1 MESYQ
6 LSPIILNFNTMKK
19 LLYLIIGLSIITSC
33 EDVIDVDVPNGEPKL
48 VIDAS
53 FEIYLDETPV
63 DALGGVRLTLS
74 APFFNDGVPTVSNA
88 TVFITHL
95 SDNSVVN
102 FIESLN
108 EPGFFIPED
117 PNLIPEFDIDYE
129 LTVIYEGETYKA
141 TTQLI
146 PTVAIDNVEQGDGTL
161 FDGDETEVIVFF
173 TDEGNREDFYLFDFD
188 FNLYLP
194 SEDRFYQGES
204 FNFSYFYEDMVGGE
218 QVTIKILGID
228 ERYYN
233 YSNIL
238 IEQSEQDGGNPFQ
251 TPPAQI
257 RGNIIN
263 TTNPDNFAL
272 GYFNLSEANRFQF
285 TIEE

>member
-88 TVFITHL
+88 TVFITNL

>member
-1 MESYQ
+1 
-6 LSPIILNFNTMKK
+6 MKK
-19 LLYLIIGLSIITSC
+19 LCFYIIGLLIITSC
-33 EDVIDVDVPNGEPKL
+33 EDVIDVDVPNGEPRL

-74 APFFNDGVPTVSNA
+74 APFFDDSVPTVSDA
-88 TVFITHL
+88 TVFITNL
-95 SDNSVVN
+95 SDNSIIN
-102 FIESLN
+102 FVESLG

-117 PNLIPEFDIDYE
+117 PNVIPEFDIDYE
-129 LTVIYEGETYKA
+129 LTVIYNEETYKA
-141 TTQLI
+141 ITQLI
-146 PTVAIDNVEQGDGTL
+146 PTVAIDNIEQGDGTL
-161 FDGDETEVIVFF
+161 FEGDETEIIVFF
-173 TDEGNREDFYLFDFD
+173 TDDGNREDFYLFDFD

-218 QVTIKILGID
+218 EVTIKILGID
-228 ERYYN
+228 ERYFN

-238 IEQSEQDGGNPFQ
+238 IEQSEQEGGNPFQ

-263 TTNPDNFAL
+263 TTNPDNYAL

>member
-1 MESYQ
+1 MQRLCFY
-6 LSPIILNFNTMKK
+6 
-19 LLYLIIGLSIITSC
+19 IIGLLIITSC
-33 EDVIDVDVPNGEPKL
+33 EDVIDVDVPNGEPRL

-74 APFFNDGVPTVSNA
+74 APFFDDSVPTVSDA
-88 TVFITHL
+88 TVFITNL

-102 FIESLN
+102 FVESLG
-108 EPGFFIPED
+108 ESGFFIPED
-117 PNLIPEFDIDYE
+117 PNVIPEFGIDYE
-129 LTVIYEGETYKA
+129 LTVIYNEETYKA

-161 FDGDETEVIVFF
+161 FDGDETEIIIFF
-173 TDEGNREDFYLFDFD
+173 TDDGNREDFYLFDFD

-218 QVTIKILGID
+218 EVTIKILGIE
-228 ERYYN
+228 ERYFN

-263 TTNPDNFAL
+263 TTNPDNYAL

-285 TIEE
+285 IIEE

>member
-1 MESYQ
+1 
-6 LSPIILNFNTMKK
+6 MKK
-19 LLYLIIGLSIITSC
+19 LLYIIIGLTFFTSC
-33 EDVIDVDVPNGEPKL
+33 EDVIDVDVPNGKPRL

-53 FEIYLDETPV
+53 FEIYLDESPI

-74 APFFNDGVPTVSNA
+74 APFFDENVPTVSNA
-88 TVFITHL
+88 TVFITNL
-95 SDNSVVN
+95 SDNSVTN
-102 FIESLN
+102 FIESGEL
-108 EPGFFIPED
+108 GYFVPE
-117 PNLIPEFDIDYE
+117 NLSVIPEFDTDYE
-129 LTVIYEGETYKA
+129 LTVIYEAEIYKA
-141 TTQLI
+141 ITQFI
-146 PTVAIDNVEQGDGTL
+146 PTVAIDNVEQGDGVL
-161 FDGDETEVIVFF
+161 FDGDETEIIVFF
-173 TDEGNREDFYLFDFD
+173 TDDGNREDFYLFDFD

-194 SEDRFYQGES
+194 SEDRFYQGEA
-204 FNFSYFYEDMVGGE
+204 FNFSYFYEDMIGGE
-218 QVTIKILGID
+218 EVTIKILGIN

-233 YSNIL
+233 YSNLL
-238 IEQSEQDGGNPFQ
+238 IEQSEQEGGNPFQ